1 MNYGETV
8 RTIYEQSSSA
18 TADTSSTGAARARRL
33 CAGLVVAGALFG
45 SAAPARADDG
55 LAVGG
60 LDGGSIEATVAA
72 VQAAAVSQASAIVNE
87 AATQAAAAPQ
97 AAPAPPPS
105 TSQTGSGSG
114 VAGGISAGSPAAAQS
129 DAQPAAVAHSAAPAA
144 AQTASEPAVVA
155 PAAAVVSQPEDSSSS
170 PAHAQATAVPSAAF
184 DKLAREYQQNPAR
197 YHSLNSL
204 PISRETVPAS
214 TLESNVKRAPFTVGT
229 SESKPSSNPPPN
241 CQQDSPGSSSQTG
254 CDEPRP
260 QPSHPHVGAVANGA
274 PASPTAAT
282 QPDAAPSPGAPADR
296 IDRVTAVGTPTQPLA
311 LRGTTAKDVPSR
323 LAKPSVAP
331 HAVATESVKAPG
343 RRASAPPRAGRESAP
358 LHIDRPRARAAVR
371 SEAPQRESA
380 RAGAPSESA
389 WPWLGL
395 ALLLFG
401 VTSIGLAF
409 ASVGAGGAAAVGG
422 LAARFRA
429 ATISAAAIGTRVR
442 SKGLSAR
449 ANGASGDRP
458 GARGGIRYRD

>member
-18 TADTSSTGAARARRL
+18 TADASSTGAARARRL
-33 CAGLVVAGALFG
+33 CAGLVLAGALFG
-45 SAAPARADDG
+45 SASPARADDG

-60 LDGGSIEATVAA
+60 LDGGSIEATVAT
-72 VQAAAVSQASAIVNE
+72 VQAAAVAQASAIVNE
-87 AATQAAAAPQ
+87 ATTEAAAAPQ
-97 AAPAPPPS
+97 AASAPPPS
-105 TSQTGSGSG
+105 TPQTGSGSG
-114 VAGGISAGSPAAAQS
+114 VGSGISGGSSAPAQS
-129 DAQPAAVAHSAAPAA
+129 GAQPAAVAPSAAPATQPA
-144 AQTASEPAVVA
+144 PEPAVVA
-155 PAAAVVSQPEDSSSS
+155 PTPAVVSQPQDSEGSS
-170 PAHAQATAVPSAAF
+170 PAHTQTTAVPSAAF

-214 TLESNVKRAPFTVGT
+214 TLQSSVKRAPFTAGT
-229 SESKPSSNPPPN
+229 SGSKPSLNPAPN
-241 CQQDSPGSSSQTG
+241 CLQDSPGSSSRTG

-274 PASPTAAT
+274 AASPTAAA
-282 QPDAAPSPGAPADR
+282 QPDAVPSPSAPADR
-296 IDRVTAVGTPTQPLA
+296 LDRGSAAATSTQPLV

-323 LAKPSVAP
+323 LATPSSAP

-343 RRASAPPRAGRESAP
+343 RRASAAPRAGHESAP
-358 LHIDRPRARAAVR
+358 LHIDRPRPRAAVR
-371 SEAPQRESA
+371 SEAARRESA
-380 RAGAPSESA
+380 RADTPSESV

-401 VTSIGLAF
+401 ITSIGVAV
-409 ASVGAGGAAAVGG
+409 SVGAGGAAAVGG
-422 LAARFRA
+422 LAARCRA